1 MRPMIQDLCLLNFL
15 VPKLLSPISSKQK
28 PRLVQLFCI
37 TNQLFKPTVLCNN
50 QLLELSSTKPIQSV
64 GLNSRIFFWKVK
76 TSNIEERRVFWG
88 KVSSVEHDHAWQ
100 RLNKIVSA
108 INPNLETSTQR
119 TLINFKTELQTA
131 WWWLVNSKI
140 KIWNS
145 VHPYTYY
152 SWVYLNLSNVWVIS

>member
-1 MRPMIQDLCLLNFL
+1 MVCICCLILLIMDIFFHFTMYFSWMRPMIQDLCLLNFL

-28 PRLVQLFCI
+28 PRWVQLFYI

-100 RLNKIVSA
+100 RLNKIISA
-108 INPNLETSTQR
+108 INPNLETS
-119 TLINFKTELQTA
+119 I
-131 WWWLVNSKI
+131 
-140 KIWNS
+140 
-145 VHPYTYY
+145 
-152 SWVYLNLSNVWVIS
+152 LNEHL